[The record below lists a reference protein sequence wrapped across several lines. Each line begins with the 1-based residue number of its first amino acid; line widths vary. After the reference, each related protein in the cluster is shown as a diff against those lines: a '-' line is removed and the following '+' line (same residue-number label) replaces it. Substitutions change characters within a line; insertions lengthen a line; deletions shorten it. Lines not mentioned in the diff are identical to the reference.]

1 MNRAKLGIGGLVGI
15 LAGLLMLAAANIQ
28 PFASPSHEDRGE
40 SVLVMLG
47 YEPGNALNN
56 AAAELPVMARPV
68 LVECPDVTKA
78 LPSTV

>member
-15 LAGLLMLAAANIQ
+15 LTGLLLLAAANIQ
-28 PFASPSHEDRGE
+28 PFASPSHEDRAE

-47 YEPGNALNN
+47 YEPGNAANDSG
-56 AAAELPVMARPV
+56 AKLPAVAHPV
-68 LVECPDVTKA
+68 LVECPDVSKA